1 MQQITVPAIALVDKH
16 SRFDPAQPENAR
28 AGNFAFFSPDTV
40 LDKDSGVLGSYWTK
54 NGYVMVGT
62 AQITIDLLPRDV
74 VTANTVVALRAQKTA
89 VQAEATAECT
99 HIDAQI
105 QSLLAITNEA

>member
-1 MQQITVPAIALVDKH
+1 MQQITVPAVALVDKH

-28 AGNFAFFSPDTV
+28 AGNFSFFSPDAV
-40 LDKDSGVLGSYWTK
+40 LDKETGALDRYWASR
-54 NGYVMVGT
+54 GYVMVGT
-62 AQITIDLLPRDV
+62 AQITIDLLPREE

-99 HIDAQI
+99 RIDAQI